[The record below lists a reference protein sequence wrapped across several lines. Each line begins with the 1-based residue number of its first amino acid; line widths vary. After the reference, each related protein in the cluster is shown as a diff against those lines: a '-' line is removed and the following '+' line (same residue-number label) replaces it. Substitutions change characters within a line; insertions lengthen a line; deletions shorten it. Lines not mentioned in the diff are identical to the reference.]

1 MTVFRHTK
9 PQVLETPDR
18 PTLLHTWS
26 RHLCSQRASETQKE
40 VCGLI
45 QARSVPYGSTYLW
58 HRAECFDPKA
68 PLEQRWSL
76 ISFHSSLWT
85 HRTHAVI
92 SVWVWRLKRLPKRL
106 SAIRTDLLFAV
117 QLLNWPAG
125 CRSHG
130 NKSVQRGG
138 RSKRGAPPLTKTQH
152 ESCLHSA
159 RVQSNA
165 WSFWLSILRVCS
177 NQYSCVKKHENKQ
190 NVNM

>member
-18 PTLLHTWS
+18 PTLLHMWS

-138 RSKRGAPPLTKTQH
+138 RSKRGAPRQHLWPRHSTSHAFTVLEYNLT
-152 ESCLHSA
+152 LDP
-159 RVQSNA
+159 
-165 WSFWLSILRVCS
+165 FDFLSYGYVVI
-177 NQYSCVKKHENKQ
+177 NTAA
-190 NVNM
+190 